1 MLRSHKNTN
10 CKLTVEFAIDF
21 QELCTFVCAQVA
33 YDKCCNQ
40 LEVYYKCENIEKIIC
55 STNKQL

>member
-40 LEVYYKCENIEKIIC
+40 LEVY
-55 STNKQL
+55 